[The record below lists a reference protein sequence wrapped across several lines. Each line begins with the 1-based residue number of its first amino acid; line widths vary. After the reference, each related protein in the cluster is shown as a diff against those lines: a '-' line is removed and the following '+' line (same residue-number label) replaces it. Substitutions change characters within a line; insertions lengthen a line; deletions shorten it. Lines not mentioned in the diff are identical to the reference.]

1 MVTNTPVRKGK
12 KVRARVSWTSAGNA
26 KVRGT
31 VVVKIIRR
39 KTGKVVRGATKQYFG
54 KPRTFKFKR
63 LQPGA
68 YRVRVTGVTPST
80 SVFKSYQTRTFFRV
94 TKR

>member
-1 MVTNTPVRKGK
+1 MTNTPVRKGK
-12 KVRARVSWTSAGNA
+12 TVRARVSWTSAGNA

-39 KTGKVVRGATKQYFG
+39 KSGKVVRGATKEYFG

-68 YRVRVTGVTPST
+68 YRVRVTGVTPAT
-80 SVFKSYQTRTFFRV
+80 SVFKGCSARGFVRV
-94 TKR
+94 KRS